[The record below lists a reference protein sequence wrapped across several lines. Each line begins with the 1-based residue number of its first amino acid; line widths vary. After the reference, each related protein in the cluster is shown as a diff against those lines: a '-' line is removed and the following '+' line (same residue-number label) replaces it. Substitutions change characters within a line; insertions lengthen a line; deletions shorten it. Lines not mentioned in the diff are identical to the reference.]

1 MNYKLIKSAFSLCLI
16 LALIG
21 YFYDSRGWSFIS
33 NILLLVLV
41 GSLITLVANSE
52 KSKDSKP
59 YEKSEKSEKC
69 EVKYIFNNQG
79 KFEGFSF
86 KYDDE
91 ESRIETM
98 HDASGDMVGIHQ
110 FRYLKNDQTLKSEFS
125 GWLSKSQV
133 DVDSIIKT
141 VANSEIVP
149 DVSWH
154 TNLHERT
161 RSKYYNE
168 RFIDK
173 LKRKRREGVSY
184 SPRYNAVTG
193 QRSN

>member
-33 NILLLVLV
+33 NIILLVLV
-41 GSLITLVANSE
+41 GSFINLVAKSE
-52 KSKDSKP
+52 KFEDSKP
-59 YEKSEKSEKC
+59 NEKSEKY
-69 EVKYIFNNQG
+69 EVKYTFNNQG

-86 KYDDE
+86 KYDHE
-91 ESRIETM
+91 ESRIETV
-98 HDASGDMVGIHQ
+98 HDANGDLVVVHQ
-110 FRYLKNDQTLKSEFS
+110 FRYLKKDQTLKSEFS

-133 DVDSIIKT
+133 DVDSILQT
-141 VANSEIVP
+141 VASSEIVSE
-149 DVSWH
+149 VAWR

-161 RSKYYNE
+161 RRKYYNE

-173 LKRKRREGVSY
+173 LKRKRREGISLN
-184 SPRYNAVTG
+184 PRYNAVTG

>member
-1 MNYKLIKSAFSLCLI
+1 MNYKLIKSAFGLCLI
-16 LALIG
+16 LALAG

-33 NILLLVLV
+33 NIILLVLV
-41 GSLITLVANSE
+41 GSLINLVANSV
-52 KSKDSKP
+52 KSEDSKP
-59 YEKSEKSEKC
+59 YEKSEKY
-69 EVKYIFNNQG
+69 EVKYIYNKQG

-91 ESRIETM
+91 ESRIETV
-98 HDASGDMVGIHQ
+98 HDASGDLVVVHQ
-110 FRYLKNDQTLKSEFS
+110 FRYLNNNQTLRSEFS

-133 DVDSIIKT
+133 DIDSIIKK
-141 VANSEIVP
+141 VAISEIFA
-149 DVSWH
+149 DVSWR

-168 RFIDK
+168 RFINK